1 MLPGWLRQALEYVGY
16 EWPASDESVLFAW
29 AGDWRALGADCS
41 ALAADIER
49 GIRRVEAENR
59 GRAADNFGSYMHG
72 ADGNLQSL
80 LDFQQATG
88 RVAVAN
94 DIAGGI
100 VLALKIAVM
109 AQLAIL
115 AYAIAA
121 AVATAGLASAGVVA
135 ARQAAKWAI
144 EAAINIAVE
153 KLLAG

>member
-29 AGDWRALGADCS
+29 AGDWRALGAD
-41 ALAADIER
+41 
-49 GIRRVEAENR
+49 
-59 GRAADNFGSYMHG
+59 NFGSYIHG
-72 ADGNLQSL
+72 DDGNLQSL